1 MAVIFN
7 EGESPTVVEPTDVS
21 LRGDL
26 VVASGSIT
34 NEGAA
39 QAALADPIAFADDV
53 AADVLPIFAAGLD
66 SAAFEELFAA
76 RRLLVAHRHRE
87 AALRV
92 DFALIE
98 GALETDDHTSAR
110 SWLTGALAA
119 AREFGHHTLLAHGHV
134 ASVFAWRRN
143 AFDRPIAPFG
153 EGVDLPPELRRD
165 VFLADALLAGGDDP
179 RRAVLMLTELLDL
192 EPRPLRQT
200 RVLGELARL
209 AGRTGD
215 GSAEAHFQAAIAI
228 AVDHGFRRVEGRIRL
243 DLAWHYV
250 SSDDG
255 NAALREASAAHTALG
270 AHGSPG
276 DRVLLGRVFRRTGRR
291 FADRALSDGSVRAL
305 ETTERVQGS
314 VQGALIAMRAVAER
328 AIAGIASRGAGAN
341 ADPEEVSLVAARAHE
356 ELQQLQRGRG
366 ADAIEEL
373 HRATRDLA
381 HELVKVEEQ
390 AAKLR
395 LLLERIPRLE
405 QSAGP
410 EHATEALCALGLEI
424 LDADLA
430 VVVIEQGPGLEVLAQ
445 KGRSGQ
451 LSERWRPHVGAELT
465 GIGTV
470 RRPSSAPRGDSGV
483 GAHLVVPIYAGDRIG
498 SFYADRQTRGG
509 QFVELDERLGSL
521 LGDYISLVLS
531 RSVAHKAERRL
542 HRQLE
547 ATFDAI
553 RQGILSVSGDGAIL
567 AANADAL
574 RILRLPAR
582 DVVGRKLSTFHD
594 LRDLEAALPV
604 TRRLDGV
611 VVKIGSVNAVVTARP
626 FDDGSDSGGL
636 LLSFVEFERAQTL
649 ARRISA
655 IRPRYTFDDCVGESR
670 SMRQAV
676 QLGRQASLVD
686 ATVLITGESG
696 TGKEVLAQAIHGAS
710 TRASAPFVGI
720 NCAALPRD
728 LLEAELFG
736 YEKGAFT
743 GAKAEG
749 NAGKFELAGDGTILL
764 DEIGD
769 MPLDMQAKLLR
780 VLQERSVQRLGG
792 NRERPVNAR
801 VIATTH
807 QDLEAHVAEGK
818 FRLDLLFRLRVLAIE
833 LPALRDRRDD
843 ILPLCL
849 FYLQRFAEQQGKHVH
864 GIGPELSGELY
875 AYDWPGNIREVANVM
890 ESEVSRLSPDMRTLS
905 QLTVR
910 LLGNSPISL
919 MIQSRRSAA
928 TTVWSSG
935 SSAPLSG
942 PGTAPPGS
950 LPPESLVR
958 PGVIEPLVVVEKRAF
973 MQAYDLCAGNVAKA
987 ATALGVSK
995 VTFYAKL
1002 KQWGILVA
1010 SRGRTATDEAI
1021 EREVQ
1026 RRLDERLRALEGPR
1040 APELT
1045 DDEMFDP
1052 PTPRTLR

>member
-1 MAVIFN
+1 M
-7 EGESPTVVEPTDVS
+7 
-21 LRGDL
+21 
-26 VVASGSIT
+26 VVASGAIT
-34 NEGAA
+34 NDGAA
-39 QAALADPIAFADDV
+39 QQALQDPAAFADDV
-53 AADVLPIFAAGLD
+53 ADDVQPVFAAGLD
-66 SAAFEELFAA
+66 ADAFEELFAA
-76 RRLLVAHRHRE
+76 RRLLVSNRQRE
-87 AALRV
+87 AALRI
-92 DFALIE
+92 DFALVE
-98 GALETDDHTSAR
+98 GALEADDLTSAR
-110 SWLTGALAA
+110 AWLTGAVAA
-119 AREFGHHTLLAHGHV
+119 ARSLDDRKLLAHAHV

-143 AFDRPIAPFG
+143 AFDRPIAAFG
-153 EGVDLPPELRRD
+153 ESSDLREQLRFD
-165 VFLADALLAGGDDP
+165 VLLADALLAGADDP
-179 RRAVLMLTELLDL
+179 RRAVMMLDELVSHEL
-192 EPRPLRQT
+192 RPLRRV
-200 RVLGELARL
+200 RVLSETARLQGRLGEGSPAALLEEAIELAV
-209 AGRTGD
+209 A
-215 GSAEAHFQAAIAI
+215 
-228 AVDHGFRRVEGRIRL
+228 HGFRRLEGRVRL
-243 DLAWHYV
+243 ELAWLRATN
-250 SSDDG
+250 DDG
-255 NAALREASAAHTALG
+255 NAALREASAAHTAFG
-270 AHGSPG
+270 IHATAS
-276 DRVLLGRVFRRTGRR
+276 DRVFLGRVFRRTGRR

-314 VQGALIAMRAVAER
+314 VQSALISMRAVAER
-328 AIAGIASRGAGAN
+328 AIAGIVNRATGLTVD
-341 ADPEEVSLVAARAHE
+341 ADELATIATRAHDE
-356 ELQQLQRGRG
+356 IRLLHRGRG
-366 ADAIEEL
+366 AESVDDL
-373 HRATRDLA
+373 HRATRDLS

-430 VVVIEQGPGLEVLAQ
+430 VVVMEHTSGGLEVLAQ
-445 KGRSGQ
+445 HGRGGQ
-451 LSERWRPHVGAELT
+451 LSERWKPHVGAELT

-470 RRPSSAPRGDSGV
+470 RRPSSAPRGDSAV

-553 RQGILSVSGDGAIL
+553 RQGILSVGGNGAIL

-582 DVVGRKLSTFHD
+582 DVVGRKLSSFHD
-594 LRDLEAALPV
+594 LRDLEAALPMS
-604 TRRLDGV
+604 RRLDGV

-626 FDDGSDSGGL
+626 FDDGSDTGGL

-655 IRPRYTFDDCVGESR
+655 IRPRYTFDDCVGESNA
-670 SMRQAV
+670 MRQAV
-676 QLGRQASLVD
+676 QLGRQAALVD

-696 TGKEVLAQAIHGAS
+696 TGKEVLAQAIHAAS
-710 TRASAPFVGI
+710 SRAASPFVGI

-807 QDLEAHVAEGK
+807 QNLEAHVAEGK

-833 LPALRDRRDD
+833 LPALRDRRAD
-843 ILPLCL
+843 IVPLCL
-849 FYLQRFAEQQGKHVH
+849 HYLQRFAEQQGKAVH
-864 GIGPELSGELY
+864 GIGPELSGELH

-890 ESEVSRLSPDMRTLS
+890 ESEVSRLSPDVRM
-905 QLTVR
+905 LTSLTAR
-910 LLGNSPISL
+910 LLGNSPISSYL
-919 MIQSRRSAA
+919 MGQRGSAVPA
-928 TTVWSSG
+928 TTVWSSP
-935 SSAPLSG
+935 SNAPASITTPPASAAG
-942 PGTAPPGS
+942 EAI
-950 LPPESLVR
+950 VR
-958 PGVIEPLVVVEKRAF
+958 SGVIEPLAVVERRAF
-973 MQAYDLCAGNVAKA
+973 MQAYDLMGGNVAKA
-987 ATALGVSK
+987 AQALGVSK

-1002 KQWGILVA
+1002 KQWGVVVA
-1010 SRGRTATDEAI
+1010 SRNRSASDEAI

-1026 RRLDERLRALEGPR
+1026 RRLDERLRALGGTKLPALSAAE
-1040 APELT
+1040 
-1045 DDEMFDP
+1045 DDEPFDP
-1052 PTPRTLR
+1052 PTPRAPR